1 MPRMTKKK
9 AGAGA
14 ALLVSLM
21 LMAMAAS
28 ISPAGAAVGSSH
40 QVGLV
45 CSSKSGTTP
54 TFTLNTRTGYISL
67 PDGATTYMWGFSLG
81 GSAFQHPGPVLCVN
95 QGDTVTV
102 VLHNSLPEATS
113 IVFPGQSG
121 VLANGAPAQPQF
133 SGTTLTS
140 LTNSAAAN
148 TGSVTYQFV
157 ANTPGTFL
165 YQSGTD
171 PQKQVQ
177 MGLFGALVVRPPL
190 GPSGEH
196 YAYSDPLDVI
206 APFTPDTATQYN
218 PETEFLIL
226 LSEIDPALHARVE
239 QGKTFNL
246 NNYHPRYWLINGRG
260 FPDSIADNFAS
271 WLPNQPYGSMAE
283 IQPYDLAVNPLPS
296 LDRFLSVGTEDYP
309 FHPHGNNGVVI
320 ARDGRRLLGTSG
332 QDVSFDKFSVPVG
345 PGQTW
350 DVLFRWHDDNNYS
363 PQHPVPV
370 TVPNLQNLEVGGFY
384 SGTPYLGVQ
393 GTLPPGFSS
402 QNECGEFYIL
412 AHNHSLYQITSP
424 GAVVMTGPI
433 TYSRVDPPD
442 VGGNNVCP

>member
-1 MPRMTKKK
+1 MPRMTRKK
-9 AGAGA
+9 AGAGV
-14 ALLVSLM
+14 ALLVSM
-21 LMAMAAS
+21 TLMAMAAS
-28 ISPAGAAVGSSH
+28 MGPAGAAAGSSH
-40 QVGLV
+40 KVGLV
-45 CSSKSGTTP
+45 CTSKPGTTP

-81 GSAFQHPGPVLCVN
+81 GNAFQHPGPVLCVN

-102 VLHNSLPEATS
+102 VLHNGLPEPTS
-113 IVFPGQSG
+113 IVFPGQTN
-121 VLANGAPAQPQF
+121 VFANGAPAQPEF

-140 LTNSAAAN
+140 LTNTAGAN
-148 TGSVTYQFV
+148 SGSVTYQFV
-157 ANTPGTFL
+157 ANIPGTFL

-177 MGLFGALVVRPPL
+177 MGLFGALIVRPSM
-190 GPSGEH
+190 GAD
-196 YAYSDPLDVI
+196 YAYND
-206 APFTPDTATQYN
+206 ATTRFN
-218 PETEFLIL
+218 PATEFLML
-226 LSEIDPALHARVE
+226 LSEIDPALHTRVE
-239 QGKTFNL
+239 LGKTFNM
-246 NNYHPRYWLINGRG
+246 NNYHPRYWLLNGRG
-260 FPDSIADNFAS
+260 FPDTVADNFAS
-271 WLPNQPYGSMAE
+271 WLPSQPYGSMAE
-283 IQPYDLAVNPLPS
+283 IQPYNTDPNSPAYNPLPS
-296 LDRFLSVGTEDYP
+296 LDRYLSVGTEDYP
-309 FHPHGNNGVVI
+309 FHPHGNDGVVI
-320 ARDGRRLLGTSG
+320 GRDGHPLVTDLGQSA
-332 QDVSFDKFSVPVG
+332 SFDKFSVPVG

-350 DVLFRWHDDNNYS
+350 DTLFTWKDDNNYS
-363 PQHPVPV
+363 PSNPVPL

-442 VGGNNVCP
+442 VNGNNVCP